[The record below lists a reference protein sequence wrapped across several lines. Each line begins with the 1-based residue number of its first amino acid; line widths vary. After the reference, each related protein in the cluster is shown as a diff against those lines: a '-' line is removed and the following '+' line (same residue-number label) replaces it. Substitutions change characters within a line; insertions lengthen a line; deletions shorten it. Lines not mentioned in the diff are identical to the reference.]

1 MKQLMS
7 LYIFTHLQGVRSD
20 SHIWIRGLEW
30 LLLSVFD
37 RWFSQFSH
45 LAFFIGAY
53 GRQKLRILAYLIVSE
68 GVFGFLEESMH
79 SLLYEMYM
87 SNGGP
92 GHMDGPAD
100 ARSGESGNSCIGIS
114 VLAKGIVL
122 RRRDVGGRLFIKDS
136 F

>member
-7 LYIFTHLQGVRSD
+7 LYIFAHLQGVRSD

-53 GRQKLRILAYLIVSE
+53 GRQKLRILAYLIASE
-68 GVFGFLEESMH
+68 GVFGFLEGSMH

-87 SNGGP
+87 SNGRP
-92 GHMDGPAD
+92 DHMEGSAD
-100 ARSGESGNSCIGIS
+100 ARSERGAEIH
-114 VLAKGIVL
+114 A
-122 RRRDVGGRLFIKDS
+122 
-136 F
+136 